1 MSAGRMIASARI
13 ASGQSVEQLAS
24 VTRLRAS
31 ILAAIEQDDFSMCGG
46 DAYTKGHLRTLAS
59 ILGLD
64 PEVLVLAFEGS
75 PH

>member
-1 MSAGRMIASARI
+1 MTAGRMIASARI
-13 ASGQSVEQLAS
+13 SSGQRVEQLAS

-31 ILAAIEQDDFSMCGG
+31 ILTAMEQDDFSMCGG
-46 DAYTKGHLRTLAS
+46 DAYAKGHLRTLAP